1 MLIKDDA
8 LRAAVAS
15 ALRIKEDEITPEKM
29 KELINLQVP
38 GKEIECLD
46 GLEYAENLERLN
58 ASNNK
63 L

>member
-1 MLIKDDA
+1 MKLVKLGGYLMLIKDDT

-46 GLEYAENLERLN
+46 GL
-58 ASNNK
+58 
-63 L
+63 